1 MSARSTTLP
10 TLDSNRLLGAGCF
23 GCRVRHVQSLI
34 NLQPDF
40 FFVDG
45 KKSPNPRNVKTK
57 NSGGSLYGELGGKKK
72 PKTIKTCYLSFEKD
86 TLGRSDLINTLFI
99 NYIHP
104 ISLKEQ
110 SKQEEL
116 QSPLAPTSGGR
127 PPPPLGFFTT

>member
-1 MSARSTTLP
+1 MCKTLFVLQNEQVPDGLAHFST
-10 TLDSNRLLGAGCF
+10 
-23 GCRVRHVQSLI
+23 
-34 NLQPDF
+34 
-40 FFVDG
+40 
-45 KKSPNPRNVKTK
+45 KKSDKKSTGK
-57 NSGGSLYGELGGKKK
+57 LYGVRLWGELGGKKK

-110 SKQEEL
+110 SEQEEL
-116 QSPLAPTSGGR
+116 QSPLAPSGGR